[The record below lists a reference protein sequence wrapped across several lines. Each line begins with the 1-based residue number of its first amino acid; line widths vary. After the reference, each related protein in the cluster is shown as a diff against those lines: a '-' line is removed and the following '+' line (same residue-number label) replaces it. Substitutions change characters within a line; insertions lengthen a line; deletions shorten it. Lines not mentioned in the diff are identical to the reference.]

1 MRAIDGDA
9 LIEHLTDWAVGA
21 SPMESDTGETRLL
34 RQREYDTASQIA
46 SMIIAAPT
54 IEGESWIGAD
64 KRPKKPGK
72 YLVYGVTMFVP
83 DHNGEP
89 CGCWEIK
96 TAYWSDKWGWGCK
109 VKCWRPLPAL
119 PKEENDATD

>member
-1 MRAIDGDA
+1 MT
-9 LIEHLTDWAVGA
+9 E
-21 SPMESDTGETRLL
+21 
-34 RQREYDTASQIA
+34 Q
-46 SMIIAAPT
+46 

-72 YLVYGVTMFVP
+72 YLVYGVTMLVP

-96 TAYWSDKWGWGCK
+96 IANWSDKCGWDCK
-109 VKCWRPLPAL
+109 VKRWRPLPEP
-119 PKEENDATD
+119 PKEDDGK

>member
-1 MRAIDGDA
+1 MTKDEILSA
-9 LIEHLTDWAVGA
+9 LGEISKYFEDCTEATYGEINERFHRWMNAADWAA
-21 SPMESDTGETRLL
+21 AYLNDP
-34 RQREYDTASQIA
+34 
-46 SMIIAAPT
+46 APT

-72 YLVYGVTMFVP
+72 YIVYGVTMFTP

-96 TAYWSDKWGWGCK
+96 TANWSDRWGWDCK
-109 VKCWRPLPAL
+109 VKRWRPLPEL
-119 PKEENDATD
+119 PKEEN